1 MVPNSAS
8 AMPTMQRMK
17 YFQAASI
24 ASGSID
30 AGLGVQAAAKAL
42 GLDFLPVA
50 SEQYD
55 LLMNFAP
62 HDERMALIIHVL
74 QSPEFRSDVE
84 ALGGYDL
91 KNAGK
96 LIAVGS
102 GGAVLMDS

>member
-1 MVPNSAS
+1 
-8 AMPTMQRMK
+8 
-17 YFQAASI
+17 
-24 ASGSID
+24 
-30 AGLGVQAAAKAL
+30 
-42 GLDFLPVA
+42 
-50 SEQYD
+50 
-55 LLMNFAP
+55 MNFAP